1 MDAKLNI
8 FNTGNKSWEEQVDEM
23 EMVETD
29 DEYEVILFEKYSLK
43 QFIRSTRQSLLEEII
58 KELPKSE
65 SNRPSDSFNIERH
78 KAGFNMCRD
87 RVFDLLTNRLEQE
100 KNE

>member
-1 MDAKLNI
+1 MNAKLNL

-23 EMVETD
+23 ETVETD

-43 QFIRSTRQSLLEEII
+43 QFICSTRQSLLEEII
-58 KELPKSE
+58 KELPKRE
-65 SNRPSDSFNIERH
+65 SNRSSGSFNVECH

-87 RVFDLLTNRLEQE
+87 MVVDLLTNRLEQE